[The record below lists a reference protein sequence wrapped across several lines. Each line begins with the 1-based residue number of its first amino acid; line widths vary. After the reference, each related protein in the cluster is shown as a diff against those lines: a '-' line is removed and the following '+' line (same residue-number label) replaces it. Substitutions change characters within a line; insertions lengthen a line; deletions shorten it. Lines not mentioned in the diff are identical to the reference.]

1 MTDAPFPG
9 RNTVGAAPGDRP
21 GAGTLGPCHYL
32 GIGIDGYEKWGR
44 LQTAV
49 AGARALGDLLQA
61 EFGFAPENCRLLC
74 DAEATRD
81 RIVGTLRRLA
91 RQLPADASLL
101 IYFAGHGHLDDLTK
115 KGFWVPVEGLPPAG
129 EDDDQRD
136 AATWIANTDLKDLLE
151 NFPARHVLLISD
163 SCYAGDLLKTR
174 EAPAAAT
181 GDYVRAALART
192 SRQVLTSGGLHP
204 VADNGFDGHSVFTY
218 FLLKALREERGA
230 WLLPDELHRRVRDG
244 VMANARQQPLC
255 GTLPGT
261 RAELGGEFVLL
272 RHDWERQAATAA
284 EARAASAQGEAAALA
299 GAAAAAET
307 RLQQL
312 LTAEATAQ
320 REDAVAALARKAE
333 AERQEKEAAASAT
346 AHRER
351 MAGLAVQIRE
361 IEGRLGRSETA
372 VNDGAGVLEQLTAL
386 LDEQERLAGERQRL
400 EAEAVAERQRREEQ
414 ERKEAAQ
421 RERERQARE
430 AEMARLA
437 EAERART
444 VAERKATF
452 EKGYAAYQRIA
463 QSTLPAEA
471 KRSAWLDLCRRVG
484 LMDQPKPVELAWTG
498 DQVSVVRSVC
508 FADHSKS
515 RPFVNS
521 LGLKFVPVVTSLDG
535 KESVLFSVWATRVR
549 DYAAYSAAKAGVDG
563 SWNNPGFA
571 QGDTHPVVKVSWEE
585 AQGFCTWLTTKERG
599 DGRIGPKQTYRLPT
613 DAVWSGA
620 VGIGAEEERA
630 GKNRSPQEKDG
641 KIGAGSH
648 PYAYPWGKDWPPP
661 KGAGNYGPS
670 LKVDKYE
677 GTSPVGSFAANP
689 QGLYDLGGNV
699 WEWVE
704 DYFDG
709 KSGARG
715 LRGASFLY
723 DRRNFLL
730 SSFRLSLPA
739 DFRYD
744 NFGYRLVLVGVGVC

>member
-230 WLLPDELHRRVRDG
+230 WLLPDEPHRRVRDG

-484 LMDQPKPVELAWTG
+484 LMDQPKPVPLAWND
-498 DQVSVVRSVC
+498 DQVLASC
-508 FADHSKS
+508 SKRLTDYS
-515 RPFVNS
+515 TIQPFTNS
-521 LGLKFVPVVTSLDG
+521 LGMKFVPVVTSADG
-535 KESVLFSVWATRVR
+535 KEAVLLSVWATRVG
-549 DYAAYSAAKAGVDG
+549 DYAEYAASNPDTNDEWKR
-563 SWNNPGFA
+563 PGFA
-571 QGDTHPVVKVSWEE
+571 QQDTHPVVQVSWED
-585 AQGFCTWLTTKERG
+585 AQGFCAWLTATERAA
-599 DGRIGPKQTYRLPT
+599 GRIAAHWSYRLPT
-613 DAVWSGA
+613 DAEWSWA
-620 VGIGAEEERA
+620 VGIGAEEEWA
-630 GKNRSPQEKDG
+630 GRHRSPQEKDQ

-648 PYAYPWGKDWPPP
+648 PWAYPWGLDWPPP
-661 KGAGNYGPS
+661 KGAGNYASS
-670 LKVDKYE
+670 LQVDDYE
-677 GTSPVGSFAANP
+677 KTSPVGSFGANA

-704 DYFDG
+704 DYNDG
-709 KSGARG
+709 KDGSRA
-715 LRGASFLY
+715 LRGGSWGGGVPV
-723 DRRNFLL
+723 RLL
-730 SSFRLSLPA
+730 SSCR
-739 DFRYD
+739 
-744 NFGYRLVLVGVGVC
+744 GVGVASFRGGHFGFRVVLSGSSIE

>member
-1 MTDAPFPG
+1 MKRHALLIGVDLYDDERITPLRYAGDDAW
-9 RNTVGAAPGDRP
+9 A
-21 GAGTLGPCHYL
+21 L
-32 GIGIDGYEKWGR
+32 
-44 LQTAV
+44 
-49 AGARALGDLLQA
+49 AGAFVERCRFDEVIVLTEAPETEPAGPPAGVRHGGRPTVKNIIDHLRRLATHLRDDSLFV
-61 EFGFAPENCRLLC
+61 FGFSGHGVEDNGRE
-74 DAEATRD
+74 EAYLYAADSLADHHTVNSLP
-81 RIVGTLRRLA
+81 VGTLR
-91 RQLPADASLL
+91 
-101 IYFAGHGHLDDLTK
+101 
-115 KGFWVPVEGLPPAG
+115 
-129 EDDDQRD
+129 
-136 AATWIANTDLKDLLE
+136 DLLGRL
-151 NFPARHVLLISD
+151 PTRWQVLLLD
-163 SCYAGDLLKTR
+163 ACRNDPRAGKGDTDNPLGEVLAKNLVGFARNAAGTNDRHTAFLSACRRGQRAHEWPDFKHGVCSHYLLQGLAGPAWSGGRLTIRGLAHHTKTGMEGWQR
-174 EAPAAAT
+174 AAGLQQEPWFEQSGTEDIVLGEHAAAEL
-181 GDYVRAALART
+181 AA
-192 SRQVLTSGGLHP
+192 
-204 VADNGFDGHSVFTY
+204 
-218 FLLKALREERGA
+218 
-230 WLLPDELHRRVRDG
+230 
-244 VMANARQQPLC
+244 
-255 GTLPGT
+255 
-261 RAELGGEFVLL
+261 
-272 RHDWERQAATAA
+272 AA
-284 EARAASAQGEAAALA
+284 EARAQTAQGEAAELA

-312 LTAEATAQ
+312 LTAEATARQ
-320 REDAVAALARKAE
+320 EEAAAALARKAE
-333 AERQEKEAAASAT
+333 AERREQEAAASAA
-346 AHRER
+346 AHRAKMEE
-351 MAGLAVQIRE
+351 LAAQIRE

-372 VNDGAGVLEQLTAL
+372 VNDGVGVLEQLTGL
-386 LDEQERLAGERQRL
+386 LDEQERLAAERARL
-400 EAEAVAERQRREEQ
+400 AAEAEAERQRRAEQ
-414 ERKEAAQ
+414 EREEAER

-437 EAERART
+437 AAERERT
-444 VAERKATF
+444 LAERKATF

-463 QSTLPAEA
+463 QSSLHAEA
-471 KRSAWLDLCRRVG
+471 KRNAWLDLCRRVG
-484 LMDQPKPVELAWTG
+484 LRDQPEPVELAWTG

-613 DAVWSGA
+613 DAEWSWA